1 MTGKAVWTTRGGLR
15 HTSVGGLRDASSGGS
30 LVHVDYNGPV
40 SDHPP
45 FTVKPIYWN
54 AREKALRAIRNTVF
68 VEEQGVPPDLEWD
81 GLDEH
86 AYHVMAIA
94 ADGTPIG
101 TGRLLQDAHIGRLA
115 VLKQWRGKG
124 VGGALLD
131 ILLVIANKM
140 GYEEVRLHAQTR
152 VLEFYL
158 RRGFES
164 QGEEF
169 MEAGIPHIL
178 MVRGTADQTSWPA
191 AFVTR
196 PLARMT

>member
-1 MTGKAVWTTRGGLR
+1 MVQ
-15 HTSVGGLRDASSGGS
+15 
-30 LVHVDYNGPV
+30 VDYNGPV
-40 SDHPP
+40 SDRPP

-54 AREKALRAIRNTVF
+54 ANEKALRTIRTRVF
-68 VEEQGVPPDLEWD
+68 VEEQGVTPELEWD

-94 ADGTPIG
+94 ADGMPIG

-115 VLKQWRGKG
+115 VLKEWRGKG

-152 VLEFYL
+152 VLEFYQ
-158 RRGFES
+158 RRGFEV

>member
-1 MTGKAVWTTRGGLR
+1 MSERPL
-15 HTSVGGLRDASSGGS
+15 
-30 LVHVDYNGPV
+30 
-40 SDHPP
+40 

-54 AREKALRAIRNTVF
+54 ANEKALRAIRTRVF
-68 VEEQGVPPDLEWD
+68 VEEQGVPVELEWD

-86 AYHVMAIA
+86 AYHVMALA

-115 VLKQWRGKG
+115 VLKDWRGKG

-140 GYEEVRLHAQTR
+140 GYDEVRLHAQTR
-152 VLEFYL
+152 VLEFYQ
-158 RRGFES
+158 RRGFEA

-169 MEAGIPHIL
+169 MEAGIPHVL
-178 MVRGTADQTSWPA
+178 MVRSTADQTSWPA

-196 PLARMT
+196 PLAPMA